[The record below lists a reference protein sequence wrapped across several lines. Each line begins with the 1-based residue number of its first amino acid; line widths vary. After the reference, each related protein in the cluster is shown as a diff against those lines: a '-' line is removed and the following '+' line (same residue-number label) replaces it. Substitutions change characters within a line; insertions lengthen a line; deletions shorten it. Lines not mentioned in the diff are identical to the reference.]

1 MQLVEACEKEFSLSR
16 QSLMLFTN
24 PDVSRAC
31 KAYMSSTVIHGAN
44 AASLD
49 SISLRSIE
57 FCTATIPEHA
67 LRLPPLYAV
76 VYPTQLSGLAM
87 LFWRLTGT
95 GVSSRQAE
103 RCLQAL
109 DRMRQVDGSSQHP
122 RPTSHPVYETIC
134 NRIARLMERAAVGPS
149 RPFDVS
155 ANDVYLYPSGMSA
168 IYHTHHLLLNWRG
181 TESVVLGFTYELT
194 MKIMEAFGPSYRF
207 YSGGTDA
214 EIDELERHIDGRYR
228 QGSKI
233 QAVWCECPSN
243 PLLRTT
249 NMERLRDL
257 ADKYEFVV
265 VVDDTIGTFANVDV
279 LSIADIVVTSLTK
292 WFNGFADVLA
302 GW

>member
-1 MQLVEACEKEFSLSR
+1 
-16 QSLMLFTN
+16 MLFTN
-24 PDVSRAC
+24 PDVAPAC
-31 KAYMSSTVIHGAN
+31 KAYMSSAGIHGAN
-44 AASLD
+44 AASPD

-57 FCTATIPEHA
+57 FGTAKIPEHA

-76 VYPTQLSGLAM
+76 VYPPQLSGMAT

-95 GVSSRQAE
+95 GVSSRQAG

-109 DRMRQVDGSSQHP
+109 DRIRQADGISQP
-122 RPTSHPVYETIC
+122 PPPVSHPVYETIC
-134 NRIARLMERAAVGPS
+134 NRIARLIERAPVGRS
-149 RPFDVS
+149 RSSKVS
-155 ANDVYLYPSGMSA
+155 PNAVYLYPSGMSA
-168 IYHTHHLLLNWRG
+168 IYHVHHLLLNWRG
-181 TESVVLGFTYELT
+181 AESVVLGFTYELT
-194 MKIMEAFGPSYRF
+194 IKIIEVFGPSYRL
-207 YSGGTDA
+207 YSGGTDT
-214 EIDELERHIDGRYR
+214 EIDELEHHIEGRYR
-228 QGSKI
+228 QESKI

-243 PLLRTT
+243 PLLRTP
-249 NMERLRDL
+249 NMERLREL